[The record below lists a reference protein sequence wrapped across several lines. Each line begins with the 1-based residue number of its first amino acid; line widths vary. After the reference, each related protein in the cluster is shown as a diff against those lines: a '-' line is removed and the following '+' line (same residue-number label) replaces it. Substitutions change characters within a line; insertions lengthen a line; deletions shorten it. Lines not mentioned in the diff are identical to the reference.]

1 MEDISDFRKK
11 GVASLVKAIIFDFDG
26 LILDTETHEYEV
38 LQEMYAEHESEL
50 PLSVWGNV
58 IGTQAGFKPFEYL
71 EEQLG
76 KTLDHEALTED
87 RRSRFQ
93 KRMKDE
99 AARPG
104 VEAYLE
110 AAKELGIKI
119 GLASSSDYKWV
130 SDHLKQIGLFD
141 YFECIRTSD
150 DVEEVKP
157 HPELYLQTAQCLGVE
172 PKDCVAFED
181 SVNGSIAA
189 KRAGMKCVIVPNKV
203 TSTLQFEEY
212 DVRLESMA
220 EIELLQL
227 FHQLEKEDQ

>member
-1 MEDISDFRKK
+1 M
-11 GVASLVKAIIFDFDG
+11 VKAIIFDFDG

-38 LQEMYAEHESEL
+38 LQEMFAEHKAEL

-71 EEQLG
+71 EKQLG
-76 KTLDHEALTED
+76 TPLDHEALTTD
-87 RRSRFQ
+87 RRTRFQ
-93 KRMKDE
+93 KRILNE
-99 AARPG
+99 SARPG
-104 VEAYLE
+104 VKAYLE
-110 AAKELGIKI
+110 GAKELGIKI

-157 HPELYLQTAQCLGVE
+157 NPELYLQAASCLGVE
-172 PKDCVAFED
+172 PADCVAFED
-181 SVNGSIAA
+181 SVNGLIAA

-203 TSTLQFEEY
+203 TSTLQFEDY
-212 DVRLESMA
+212 DYRLESMA

-227 FHQLEKEDQ
+227 FHQLEKEDQSGGIRNNDRKA

>member
-1 MEDISDFRKK
+1 M
-11 GVASLVKAIIFDFDG
+11 VKAIIFDFDG

-38 LQEMYAEHESEL
+38 LQEMFVEHESEL
-50 PLSVWGNV
+50 PLSVWGKV

-71 EEQLG
+71 EKQLG
-76 KTLDHEALTED
+76 KTLDHETLTAD

-93 KRMKDE
+93 ERIQNE
-99 AARPG
+99 VARPG

-157 HPELYLQTAQCLGVE
+157 NPELYLQTARCLGVVPSE
-172 PKDCVAFED
+172 CVAFED
-181 SVNGSIAA
+181 SVNGLMAA

-212 DVRLESMA
+212 DYRLESMA

-227 FHQLEKEDQ
+227 FHQLEEKGQ